1 MNILVA
7 ENQPLMLL
15 GIRQVVE
22 KLIPG
27 ANITAAETLNKVIK
41 LMDTATFDLM
51 ILEISIP
58 GAEKIEVIESIR
70 KKQPSLPILINSN
83 FNEQFYA
90 LPFLKAGA
98 QGFISKGA
106 KMREFE
112 SAIWTVLK
120 SQVYASSDILQNAF
134 ELLID
139 SKRADEPIARK
150 FSDKEVEIIKLLCQG
165 AAIKEISES
174 VNLSSSSVSNYKR
187 GIYQKLKVD
196 SVIAL
201 KAYVDINCQG
211 SSK

>member
-27 ANITAAETLNKVIK
+27 ANILAADTLNKIIK
-41 LMDTATFDLM
+41 LVDTTTFDLM

-58 GAEKIEVIESIR
+58 GADKVEVIESIKTKR
-70 KKQPSLPILINSN
+70 PTLPILINSN

-106 KMREFE
+106 TMREFE
-112 SAIWTVLK
+112 TAIGAVLK
-120 SQVYASSDILQNAF
+120 SRVYASPDILQNAF

-139 SKRADEPIARK
+139 SRKANEPVARK
-150 FSDKEVEIIKLLCQG
+150 FSDKEIEIIKLLCLG
-165 AAIKEISES
+165 ATIKEISES

-211 SSK
+211 SAK

>member
-1 MNILVA
+1 MFI
-7 ENQPLMLL
+7 
-15 GIRQVVE
+15 GICQVVE
-22 KLIPG
+22 KMIPG
-27 ANITAAETLNKVIK
+27 ANITAAETLKKVIK
-41 LMDTATFDLM
+41 LVNTTTFDLM

-58 GAEKIEVIESIR
+58 GAEKVEIIESIR
-70 KKQPSLPILINSN
+70 ARQPSLPILINSN

-106 KMREFE
+106 TMREFE
-112 SAIWTVLK
+112 TAIGAVLK
-120 SQVYASSDILQNAF
+120 FKVYASPDIPQNAF

-139 SKRADEPIARK
+139 SKKANEPVARK
-150 FSDKEVEIIKLLCQG
+150 FSDKEIEIIKLLCLG
-165 AAIKEISES
+165 TTIKEISES

-201 KAYVDINCQG
+201 KAYVDVNCQG
-211 SSK
+211 SGK